1 VTLQEIAEPF
11 IAMAH
16 RIVWAS
22 VAGVDGAGRPRS
34 RVLHPIWEWDGANL
48 RGFILT
54 SPTPIK
60 RAHLEMTPNLSVNY
74 WDPSQDTCVAEC
86 QASLQSDD
94 ETRTRVWEMFKS
106 APAPVGYD
114 PSMIPVW
121 EGPTSPAVAVLELT
135 PWRLRVFPGTMLL
148 RGAGD
153 VLTWSA

>member
-1 VTLQEIAEPF
+1 
-11 IAMAH
+11 
-16 RIVWAS
+16 
-22 VAGVDGAGRPRS
+22 
-34 RVLHPIWEWDGANL
+34 
-48 RGFILT
+48 
-54 SPTPIK
+54 
-60 RAHLEMTPNLSVNY
+60 MTPNLSVNY